1 MNTWGWNYRS
11 CCNTKEPTLE
21 ELEEKIIKIN
31 EAIKCIRECDLS
43 EPTKTLAIDEL
54 IVEKTKLKE
63 LMHNKINEL

>member
-21 ELEEKIIKIN
+21 ELEAKIIKIN

-43 EPTKTLAIDEL
+43 EPTKILAIDEL

-63 LMHNKINEL
+63 LMHNKISEL

>member
-21 ELEEKIIKIN
+21 ELEAKIIKIN

-43 EPTKTLAIDEL
+43 EPTKTLAFDEL

-63 LMHNKINEL
+63 LMYNKISEL